1 MTTSTLTNLREVG
14 GTGFQADR
22 PRTVFRSNTE
32 PEVEA
37 SAYPGSVETVV
48 DLRRD
53 DEIEAVPHPLRGV
66 DGYHSVPLFDPTQ
79 VETADFTVPL
89 EEQYLD
95 WLVRH
100 RNTIARVF
108 RALSETH
115 GDVLVC
121 CSAGKDRTG
130 VVSAL
135 LARLWGADLARI
147 GADYAATAPALAE
160 RFERERAV
168 AEQSSAE
175 DAAFTLL
182 MQRCVPEVA
191 VHVVEQVEE
200 RYGSVRG
207 YLRWIGL
214 SDREVDRL

>member
-14 GTGFQADR
+14 GPGFQADR
-22 PRTVFRSNTE
+22 QRTVFRSNTE
-32 PEVEA
+32 PGVDG
-37 SAYPGSVETVV
+37 SAYPASLETVV

-53 DEIEAVPHPLRGV
+53 DEIEVVPHPLREAA
-66 DGYHSVPLFDPTQ
+66 GYRSVPLFDPSQ

-100 RNTIARVF
+100 RSTIADVF
-108 RALSETH
+108 RVLAATR

-135 LARLWGADLARI
+135 LARLWGADLDRI
-147 GADYAATAPALAE
+147 GEDYGATAPALAE
-160 RFERERAV
+160 RFARERAT
-168 AEQSSAE
+168 AERSGDEEARISRI
-175 DAAFTLL
+175 

-191 VHVVEQVEE
+191 VHVIDHVEAQ
-200 RYGSVRG
+200 YGSVRG

-214 SDREVDRL
+214 SDREIDRL

>member
-14 GTGFQADR
+14 GPGLQVGR

-32 PEVEA
+32 PGVDA
-37 SAYPGSVETVV
+37 DAYPTSLSAVV

-53 DEIEAVPHPLRGV
+53 DELDAVPHPLR
-66 DGYHSVPLFDPTQ
+66 DSAGYRSVPLFDPSE
-79 VETADFTVPL
+79 VETADMSAPL
-89 EEQYLD
+89 EAQYLD

-100 RNTIARVF
+100 RGTIAEVF
-108 RALSETH
+108 RTLSGTP

-135 LARLWGADLARI
+135 LARLWGADLDRV
-147 GADYAATAPALAE
+147 GADYGATADALAE
-160 RFERERAV
+160 RFARERSV
-168 AEQSSAE
+168 AEQSGPE
-175 DAAFTLL
+175 AARISRI